1 MPISNAYV
9 VAAKTRMPRLP
20 RDWVERKRLSR
31 ALIDALQSTLVLIS
45 APAGYGKSTLL
56 AETLRGRERTV
67 GWVTLDSGDNSPVDF
82 WTCLA
87 AAFSARAPGKCLKLL
102 EVLMSPEPPPDMW
115 VLAALLDAIGDRE
128 DDFVLVLDDYHLIES
143 RSIHEAVGFLVEH
156 VPPQVHL
163 VIAGRTDPPM
173 PLSRWRAKG
182 MLTELRAGD
191 LGFSRE
197 EAEVFFKT
205 VTGIPI
211 CEGDLASLQ
220 SRTEGWIV
228 GLKLAALSLKGKADI
243 TGAIT
248 AFSGSNRYVLDY
260 LAEEALDR
268 QPPETRKFLLETSI
282 LKRLCGPPCDAVTGR
297 SDGRSIL
304 AGLESVNLFISPM
317 DDERNWYRYHHLF
330 ASLLRNALSKEGPET
345 VKRLHLRAGSW
356 YETSD
361 SPEEAVDHFLEGGGF
376 QRAIDVLEK
385 IAHLMLGQGRA
396 ASLLRYHARIP
407 AENLRMSP
415 WLCICF
421 AWAALMT
428 NTQDIL
434 ASMLSMS
441 GEALSLSPDAISAGS
456 RDNLR
461 RIKGHMLSIRSF
473 IAQASDDLPL
483 SMRLS
488 QEADVE
494 LSGGDPSDRLARAV
508 NSLNLAACYR
518 KTGELAKA
526 IPFYEEMA
534 AAGRKGG
541 FSYAALSALGSLAEM
556 EMLLSRFDRA
566 SGLCAEAIEQ
576 STRWGAGNPLPSAAL
591 AHIVRGQ
598 LNYERNDLQKA
609 EKDLQSGIRL
619 GERGADRESILR
631 GCLLIARLR
640 QMQNDPEAAAEYMR
654 RAENLGP
661 WVIVPDDARRIPA
674 WKAGLALRRGDMD
687 SAMEWARRR
696 EATLPLSQPTEYG
709 VEHDVLTLVRIKLA
723 ANVCDGLPQR
733 LEGLIGSAERQGRI
747 GTLIEALVLSA
758 LAHERLGESGKA
770 EEILDRALSAGESA
784 GYVRVFVDE
793 GEPLAALLGR
803 AAAGGAHAHYA
814 ARLLEAI
821 GLPRTDRSSQVSGPV
836 TVPGLPEAPSEREL
850 EVLKLIEAGRSN
862 KEIADVLFL
871 ALGTVK
877 KHTSNI
883 FGKLGV
889 ESRTQAVARAR
900 KLGIL

>member
-1 MPISNAYV
+1 MPIPNAYLLS
-9 VAAKTRMPRLP
+9 AKTRMPRLP

-31 ALIDALQSTLVLIS
+31 ALNDALQNTLVLIS

-56 AETLRGRERTV
+56 AETLSGRAQTV
-67 GWVTLDSGDNSPVDF
+67 GWVSLDSGDNSPVDF
-82 WTCLA
+82 WTGLA
-87 AAFSARAPGKCLKLL
+87 TALRAIAPEKCNKLL
-102 EVLMSPEPPPDMW
+102 KVLVSPEPPPDTW
-115 VLAALLDAIGDRE
+115 VLTTLLDAIGDRE
-128 DDFVLVLDDYHLIES
+128 DDLVLVLDDYHLIDS
-143 RSIHEAVGFLVEH
+143 RTVHDAVSFMVEH
-156 VPPQVHL
+156 VPPHVHL
-163 VIAGRTDPPM
+163 VIAGRADPPM

-191 LGFSRE
+191 LGFTRE
-197 EAEVFFKT
+197 EAEAFFR
-205 VTGIPI
+205 TGTDIPLSG
-211 CEGDLASLQ
+211 GDIAILG

-228 GLKLAALSLKGKADI
+228 GLKLAALSLKGKTDVSS
-243 TGAIT
+243 AIS

-282 LKRLCGPPCDAVTGR
+282 LKRLCGPLCDAVTGR
-297 SDGRSIL
+297 GDGRSLL
-304 AGLESVNLFISPM
+304 AGLESANLFISPL
-317 DDERNWYRYHHLF
+317 DDERTWYRYHHLF
-330 ASLLRNALSKEGPET
+330 ASLLRNTLSKEGPET
-345 VKRLHLRAGSW
+345 VKHLHLRAGSW

-396 ASLLRYHARIP
+396 AGLLSYHARIP
-407 AENLRMSP
+407 AESLRMSP
-415 WLCICF
+415 WLCIGF
-421 AWAALMT
+421 TWAALMT

-434 ASMLSMS
+434 ASMLSMI
-441 GEALSLSPDAISAGS
+441 GDALSVSPDALSAGS
-456 RDNLR
+456 RNNLR

-473 IAQASDDLPL
+473 IAQAADDLPL

-488 QEADVE
+488 QEADAE
-494 LSGGDPSDRLARAV
+494 LSGGDPADRLARAV

-541 FSYAALSALGSLAEM
+541 FSYAELSALGSLAEM

-598 LNYERNDLQKA
+598 LSYERNDLEEA
-609 EKDLQSGIRL
+609 EKDFQSGIRL
-619 GERGADRESILR
+619 GERGADRESVLR
-631 GCLLIARLR
+631 GCLLIAKLK
-640 QMQNDPEAAAEYMR
+640 QMSGDTEAAAEYVR
-654 RAENLGP
+654 QAENLGP
-661 WVIVPDDARRIPA
+661 WVIVPDEARRIPA

-687 SAMEWARRR
+687 SARKWARRR
-696 EATLPLSQPTEYG
+696 EASLPLSRPPDYVMEFDFLILIRT
-709 VEHDVLTLVRIKLA
+709 KLA
-723 ANVCDGLPQR
+723 ASECDGLPQY
-733 LEGLIGSAERQGRI
+733 LEGLIRNAERQGRI
-747 GTLIEALVLSA
+747 GTLVEALVLSA
-758 LAHERLGESGKA
+758 LAYERIGDSGEA
-770 EEILDRALSAGESA
+770 EKILDRALSTGEPA
-784 GYVRVFVDE
+784 GYIRVFADE
-793 GEPLAALLGR
+793 GESLAALLGR
-803 AAAGGAHAHYA
+803 AATGGAHANYA
-814 ARLLEAI
+814 AKLLEAI
-821 GLPRTDRSSQVSGPV
+821 GLPRMGRSAQAGRPV
-836 TVPGLPEAPSEREL
+836 TTPVLHEALSEREM
-850 EVLKLIEAGRSN
+850 EVLKLIEAGKSN
-862 KEIADVLFL
+862 KEIADGLFL
-871 ALGTVK
+871 AVGTVK

-883 FGKLGV
+883 FGKLDV